1 MKSRILIIALI
12 MLCSVTT
19 VMGQQ
24 PVKKHVKSTK
34 QVAQQQTEIYKEI
47 FKADSLLFNALNT
60 CDSITY
66 RNLLTDD
73 FEFYHDQGGLHY
85 VGEEMQSIKEM
96 CNRNSHIRREL
107 LEKTLEVYKMGENDA
122 LEIGVHRFLHT
133 NKGETEHLS
142 GIYKFIQIWQK
153 KDGIWKLKR
162 VISYG
167 HDKMNN
173 N

>member
-1 MKSRILIIALI
+1 MKSKFLTTAFIALY
-12 MLCSVTT
+12 SATT
-19 VMGQQ
+19 VFGQQ
-24 PVKKHVKSTK
+24 SVKKTLKDTT
-34 QVAQQQTEIYKEI
+34 QVIQQPTEIYKEI
-47 FKADSLLFNALNT
+47 VKVDSLLFNAFNT
-60 CDSITY
+60 CDSVTY
-66 RNLLTDD
+66 KNFLTDD

-85 VGEEMQSIKEM
+85 LDEEMQSIKEM
-96 CNRNSHIRREL
+96 CDRNSHIRREL
-107 LEKTLEVYKMGENDA
+107 LEKTLEIYKIGENDA
-122 LEIGVHRFLHT
+122 LEIGVHRFFHT